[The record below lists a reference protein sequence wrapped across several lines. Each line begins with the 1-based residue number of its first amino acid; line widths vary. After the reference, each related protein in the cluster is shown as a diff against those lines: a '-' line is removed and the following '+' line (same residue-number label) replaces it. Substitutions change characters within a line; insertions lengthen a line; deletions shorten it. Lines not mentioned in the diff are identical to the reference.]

1 MTTISTTGPVPHPRS
16 RLRAR
21 LVLAGFATVGLAA
34 LAWAA
39 FVQPLPR
46 MAYNPSDSVAVGWY
60 RIEPFDP
67 RTASRPRP
75 PSVDSIVLMPLPD
88 RAAMLAAQ
96 RGYLPTRVPLLK
108 RGRSR
113 ATTRLHRRRP
123 GSHRRRAGGRRPAC
137 RPAGPAAAILAA
149 LPPSPTGRTVPVE
162 RDQPGVVRQPLFRA
176 GQRVRRDRRCASDLA
191 GDTSMMAADSLHF
204 AAPLIVPSGMSF
216 YCSSPC
222 RRACS
227 AGAFAPHF
235 ALPSAQPP
243 NVQASCSNAPGLRP
257 LACSPA
263 GWLLVQQRR
272 RAADARS
279 GSEGKGGRQDKG
291 FGTLPPAK
299 PVCTGVARRR
309 LRRRAAWREARAD
322 AGMSACF
329 ARSDTP
335 ELAGAQP

>member
-1 MTTISTTGPVPHPRS
+1 
-16 RLRAR
+16 
-21 LVLAGFATVGLAA
+21 
-34 LAWAA
+34 
-39 FVQPLPR
+39 
-46 MAYNPSDSVAVGWY
+46 
-60 RIEPFDP
+60 
-67 RTASRPRP
+67 
-75 PSVDSIVLMPLPD
+75 
-88 RAAMLAAQ
+88 
-96 RGYLPTRVPLLK
+96 
-108 RGRSR
+108 
-113 ATTRLHRRRP
+113 
-123 GSHRRRAGGRRPAC
+123 
-137 RPAGPAAAILAA
+137 
-149 LPPSPTGRTVPVE
+149 
-162 RDQPGVVRQPLFRA
+162 
-176 GQRVRRDRRCASDLA
+176 
-191 GDTSMMAADSLHF
+191 MMAADSLHF

-243 NVQASCSNAPGLRP
+243 NVQASCLERAWPAAM
-257 LACSPA
+257 ACSPA

-299 PVCTGVARRR
+299 PVCTWGGAARRGF
-309 LRRRAAWREARAD
+309 AAVPRGARARAD